1 MNLKILKQ
9 LEDMFKTSP
18 QILRDEHKLRQSI
31 QGIFNVWIDD
41 VSFNHIGELVDKVDS
56 EVLEQYFSKVW
67 QPELKK
73 YKYSGLALIDEVNN
87 LNPRNVLDVGCGYNE
102 FKGKIRN
109 ITGLDP
115 YNNKADIIKG
125 ILDYDPRPT
134 TYDVVLCLG
143 SINFGDTTKILNELE
158 HIVNIT
164 SPGGKIFFRVNPG
177 LKHDPVEADWIQF
190 YDWTPTFIIN
200 TADFLGVTVLD
211 LRTDYKNR
219 MYFVWAK

>member
-31 QGIFNVWIDD
+31 QGIFNVWVDD
-41 VSFNHIGELVDKVDS
+41 VTFNHIGELVDKVDDK
-56 EVLEQYFSKVW
+56 VLENYFSRVW

-73 YKYSGLALIDEVNN
+73 YKYSGPALIDEVNN
-87 LNPRNVLDVGCGYNE
+87 LNPKNVLDVGCGYNE
-102 FKGKIRN
+102 FRGN
-109 ITGLDP
+109 IHNLTGLDP
-115 YNNKADIIKG
+115 YNPKADIIKG
-125 ILDYDPRPT
+125 IMDYDPDV

-143 SINFGDTTKILNELE
+143 SINFGDTNKILNELE
-158 HIVNIT
+158 RVVKLT

-177 LKHDPVEADWIQF
+177 LMHDPMEADWIQF
-190 YDWTPTFIIN
+190 YAWTPTFIIN

-211 LRTDYKNR
+211 LRTDGKNR
-219 MYFVWAK
+219 VYFVWSKT

>member
-31 QGIFNVWIDD
+31 QGIFNVWVDD

-56 EVLEQYFSKVW
+56 KVLEQYFGKVW

-73 YKYSGLALIDEVNN
+73 YKYSGLALVDEVNK
-87 LNPRNVLDVGCGYNE
+87 LNPKNVLDVGCGYNE
-102 FKGKIRN
+102 FRGN
-109 ITGLDP
+109 IHNLTGLDP
-115 YNNKADIIKG
+115 YNPKADIIEG
-125 ILDYDPRPT
+125 IMDYDPGI

-143 SINFGDTTKILNELE
+143 SINFGDTNKILDELE
-158 HIVNIT
+158 RVVKLT

-177 LKHDPVEADWIQF
+177 LKHDPMEADWIQF